1 MSDVVSSCRRVGWS
15 GRELLCAGQRS
26 APLRAAGP
34 SFWVGLGGGGGQAFG
49 MSIDNELPK
58 HYALLLGM
66 GRPWEVKTVERK
78 LQEKKVEI
86 ELGWPWGTAAKG
98 PECGCEWL
106 DPRPCAGTNVAA
118 LGHDTIHDLDSG
130 AHPAGGVSGTRGQ
143 DEAGALGGALGTV
156 HAAF

>member
-49 MSIDNELPK
+49 MGIDNELPK

-78 LQEKKVEI
+78 LQEKRVEI
-86 ELGWPWGTAAKG
+86 ELGWPWGTVAKG
-98 PECGCEWL
+98 PECGCE
-106 DPRPCAGTNVAA
+106 CS
-118 LGHDTIHDLDSG
+118 IHDRAPERTWRHWDTMPFTTLIRARTPRAACP
-130 AHPAGGVSGTRGQ
+130 AHGVKTRPGPW
-143 DEAGALGGALGTV
+143 AVL
-156 HAAF
+156 